1 MHKSKK
7 ALSLLLTLALVFTVV
22 SPAFAFSYIVPP
34 EDEEGGSDYADFY
47 EGQLLAGKYLVEVKP
62 AEVATNTA
70 YNFEFRIKDVTKD
83 KYLTGNDLKN
93 FYEGFSFVVRDPK
106 TVVFSVYNNNRFNE
120 SQVELTYV
128 DKTGVYYDEVIVG
141 PDPNQVGMGARLD
154 LNDKRDALII
164 RYLGTGQTGG
174 NYNPFEG
181 LSASQLSLYVKDY
194 GRMVVQ
200 YVDPKDGKVYTAP
213 VFYATPISYEF
224 VSGNKEALES
234 YAETV
239 KVYSRYANFEG
250 DAYLSIYEKD
260 KDKNNEKLWSYVKL
274 SASDLKAIGPNNEYG
289 YVVVLPPM
297 SSKKEYR
304 MELQGTIEDYAK
316 NVRHYGRGSAKVPV
330 KKGSTT
336 LVEPKDNVLA
346 YDVSDVVTFTIDDS
360 IPNADD
366 SNLKVPFEKYVAFT
380 IKYDGKKYGYA
391 NNFTEAASAKRLFDP
406 LDYATTK
413 IPSTS
418 SSYSTFW
425 YKVTKDGLVPVMYEG
440 LNNKGVPVYDFGSK
454 ITNAVKEIEVEV
466 DGKKVKKQ
474 AVTIGINLPSLYD
487 EVKDAP
493 RVESFNIHVAY
504 TNPVAIYGSESN
516 TLKKRDYY
524 VEGPSIKG
532 GAGKLEFDHTTMNA
546 NEFYPATAKVTDVHG
561 RPVADAKIGFSQA
574 VAAVGGTGGLG
585 FTNVVSSVETDKT
598 GTVEVNFYFSTT
610 GTVKAQ
616 AGLLTD
622 PRKVDLTV
630 KSSQQTGTKVQFVI
644 DSDKYW
650 LNGKEF
656 TMEAFQGTS
665 PAPYIAPGDR
675 TVVPASYIA
684 RGLNAQVFWDANTKT
699 ATFVRGDTTVQMKV
713 GSKIVKITK
722 GGSTFTQTM
731 EAAATTMD
739 ANGMDAGRIFVP
751 AKYVANAFGYEAKW
765 DAETKTVTIE

>member
-7 ALSLLLTLALVFTVV
+7 ALSLLLTLALVFTIV
-22 SPAFAFSYIVPP
+22 SPAFAWSYIVDDPS
-34 EDEEGGSDYADFY
+34 EQDGQNSFDFY
-47 EGQLLAGKYLVEVKP
+47 EGALIADRYLVETKP
-62 AEVATNTA
+62 TEVRTNTA
-70 YNFEFRIKDVTKD
+70 YNFEFRIKDVVKD
-83 KYLTGNDLKN
+83 KYLTGKDLED
-93 FYEGFSFVVRDPK
+93 FYNNFSFHADPG
-106 TVVFSVYNNNRFNE
+106 TVVFSVYNDNRFNV
-120 SQVELTYV
+120 SQVSLGKV
-128 DKTGVYYDEVIVG
+128 DKTGVYYYSTIVG
-141 PDPNQVGMGARLD
+141 PKPEDVGMGAQLD

-164 RYLGTGQTGG
+164 RYLGYG
-174 NYNPFEG
+174 NRQDQSNNPFAS
-181 LSASQLSLYVKDY
+181 LSISQLSLYIKDY
-194 GRMVVQ
+194 GRIWVQ
-200 YVDPKDGKVYTAP
+200 YKDQVAMIY
-213 VFYATPISYEF
+213 YATPISYEF
-224 VSGNKEALES
+224 ASGNQEALES
-234 YAETV
+234 YAETL
-239 KVYSRYANFEG
+239 KIYSRYANFEG
-250 DAYLSIYEKD
+250 DAFLTIYED
-260 KDKNNEKLWSYVKL
+260 EKPWARVKL
-274 SASDLKAIGPNNEYG
+274 SASDLKVIGSNNEYG
-289 YVVVLPPM
+289 YVVVLPPL
-297 SSKKEYR
+297 SSKKKYSLTFE
-304 MELQGTIEDYAK
+304 GTIEDYAK
-316 NVRHYGRGSAKVPV
+316 NVTYYGRGSATVPV
-330 KKGSTT
+330 KKGSAT

-360 IPNADD
+360 IPKPDD

-630 KSSQQTGTKVQFVI
+630 KPSQQTGTKVQFVI
-644 DSDKYW
+644 GSDKYW

-722 GGSTFTQTM
+722 GGSTFTQSM

-751 AKYVANAFGYEAKW
+751 AKYVVNAFGYEAKW